1 MRPVYMGTTDFAA
14 VVLERLARSQHRPV
28 LVVSR
33 PDRRRG
39 RGRRTQAPPVVDHAR
54 ELGIEVF
61 QPERLNQPDSV
72 ETIARA
78 GADALCVC
86 AYGALIGDE
95 LLDAYDSYNV
105 HPSLLPR
112 WRGAAPVERAIQ
124 AGDAETGVSI
134 MRPVAEL
141 DAGPVYLAQA
151 EPIGPEDD
159 YGTVAPRLAALGGDL
174 LVRALDERPEPR
186 PQPEEG
192 VTYAEKV
199 SREERELDPARPAAE
214 LERTVRALNP
224 HVGTWVP
231 DGEERLGVRRARVG
245 AGEAARGAL
254 VSEGGRLGLGTS
266 DGVLEL
272 VEVQPPG
279 GRVMSA
285 ADFLR
290 GRVRAASHNGP
301 RD

>member
-1 MRPVYMGTTDFAA
+1 MRPVYMGTTEFAT
-14 VVLERLARSQHRPV
+14 VVLDRLARSQHRPV

-39 RGRRTQAPPVVDHAR
+39 RGRRTQAPPVVDRAR
-54 ELGIEVF
+54 ELGIDVF
-61 QPERLNQPDSV
+61 QPERLNQPESV
-72 ETIARA
+72 AAIAQA

-95 LLDAYDSYNV
+95 LLGAYDAYNV

-124 AGDAETGVSI
+124 AGDRETGVSI

-141 DAGPVYLAQA
+141 DAGPVHLVRA
-151 EPIGPEDD
+151 EPIEPDDD
-159 YGTVAPRLAALGGDL
+159 YGTLAPRLAALGGEL
-174 LVRALDERPEPR
+174 LVEALDERPEPR
-186 PQPEEG
+186 PQPAEG

-224 HVGTWVP
+224 HVGTWVQ
-231 DGEERLGVRRARVG
+231 DGEERLGVRRARLG
-245 AGEAARGAL
+245 QGEAPQGAL
-254 VSEGGRLGLGTS
+254 VAEDGRLVLGAA

-279 GRVMSA
+279 GRAMAA

-290 GRVRAASHNGP
+290 GRVRAASHNE
-301 RD
+301 